1 MIFKRPKISDVFT
14 PRRSEVNSNIYI
26 ARPNIEKE
34 VRRSIEGSLH
44 TLIFGNSG
52 NGKSWLYKKVI
63 SDLNA
68 TCAIANC
75 ANAIRFDSITTEIV
89 NTILPKG
96 SKELETIEEEM
107 SAEMSVVVAKSNL
120 KSKRKYK
127 IMSEDPLLSAY
138 HVLRKKANGSLAV
151 LVLDNME
158 SIIDNAKHM
167 EELANIIILCDDNR
181 YSKYNVKILLVGVPS
196 RILEYFS
203 KVKNLPTVAN
213 RIQEITEVSN
223 FTETQVNAFVEVGFV
238 RLLGVN
244 IPNAVLEE
252 WKSHIYNVT
261 LGIPQRLHEYCEA
274 LAYILE
280 DNKWEATTELLQ
292 TADTNWCMQG
302 LRESYCV
309 IDSLMNDRETEIGR
323 KNQVLYTMGK
333 IKIHYFTSKHISD
346 RLKKEFPNSTTG
358 VTLAISKILTK
369 LASIE
374 PSIIKKS
381 TKGNCY
387 EFTDPRYLMTL
398 RAMLIKEKNE
408 KIIKRGFSIYQ

>member
-14 PRRSEVNSNIYI
+14 PRRSEVNSNIFI

-158 SIIDNAKHM
+158 NIIDNAKQYYVT
-167 EELANIIILCDDNR
+167 ITDILN
-181 YSKYNVKILLVGVPS
+181 
-196 RILEYFS
+196 
-203 KVKNLPTVAN
+203 
-213 RIQEITEVSN
+213 
-223 FTETQVNAFVEVGFV
+223 
-238 RLLGVN
+238 
-244 IPNAVLEE
+244 
-252 WKSHIYNVT
+252 
-261 LGIPQRLHEYCEA
+261 
-274 LAYILE
+274 
-280 DNKWEATTELLQ
+280 
-292 TADTNWCMQG
+292 
-302 LRESYCV
+302 
-309 IDSLMNDRETEIGR
+309 
-323 KNQVLYTMGK
+323 TM
-333 IKIHYFTSKHISD
+333 
-346 RLKKEFPNSTTG
+346 
-358 VTLAISKILTK
+358 
-369 LASIE
+369 
-374 PSIIKKS
+374 
-381 TKGNCY
+381 
-387 EFTDPRYLMTL
+387 
-398 RAMLIKEKNE
+398 
-408 KIIKRGFSIYQ
+408 